1 MVEPLVEATVSDK
14 VISPSTPTMGEFG
27 RSSVPDAMQAQ
38 NTLIHLPRIA
48 PSKIDAMYQ
57 SDGEV
62 AGLYRIITT
71 PLRGA
76 KIRVHPKHQRGKRE
90 AAFIEEI
97 FHNAP
102 HDGGMRTPFNIV
114 MATILRQ
121 IVDGYSPH
129 EIIWKI
135 EKGFI
140 RIDKLAHRPIN
151 TITKI
156 KVNEQ
161 VEIENYVQNV
171 SARGIGGQE
180 VDIPSDKV
188 LHFVFQPE
196 FNPIFGRSMFT
207 QAYYHYE
214 KKHKLYY
221 ISHIAAQI
229 RALRLRILR
238 TSETDEVKVNE
249 VLNMVAKLGFN
260 STINLPQD
268 YELEFPDT
276 GSGESLDVLPLIQHH
291 DAQMAKSIL
300 AQVLDVGIEGRT
312 GSFNL
317 SETHLDIFITNLEMI
332 AEGIASVFNTTLI
345 PKLIDWNFGTG
356 NYPKIQFV
364 PFDREVKK
372 ALANLFFK
380 LSISKNVNVTPQFR
394 LELEKQVA
402 EDIGFD
408 LDYEAI
414 EKSLEEML
422 DNNGVSVFEDK
433 TVPVNKVNPEVVPST
448 TN

>member
-1 MVEPLVEATVSDK
+1 MVGTPVEATVSEK
-14 VISPSTPTMGEFG
+14 VISPSAPTMGEVG

-38 NTLIHLPRIA
+38 NTLVNLPRIM

-90 AAFIEEI
+90 ANFIEEI
-97 FHNAP
+97 FRNAP
-102 HDGGMRTPFNIV
+102 HDGGMRTPFNVV
-114 MATILRQ
+114 MATILRK
-121 IVDGYSPH
+121 IMDGYSPH

-135 EKGFI
+135 EKGFV

-156 KVNEQ
+156 KVNDQ

-171 SARGIGGQE
+171 STRGIGGNE

-238 TSETDEVKVNE
+238 AQETDPDKVKE
-249 VLNMVAKLGFN
+249 VLDMVAKLGFN
-260 STINLPQD
+260 STINLPEG

-300 AQVLDVGIEGRT
+300 AQVLDVGVEGRT

-364 PFDREVKK
+364 PFDRDVKK

-380 LSISKNVNVTPQFR
+380 LSIAKNLNVTPQFR
-394 LELEKQVA
+394 LQLEKQVA

-408 LDYEAI
+408 LDYEVI
-414 EKSLEEML
+414 EKSLDDML

-433 TVPVNKVNPEVVPST
+433 TIPVNNNNPEVVPNT

>member
-1 MVEPLVEATVSDK
+1 MVNQVEANVSEK
-14 VISPSTPTMGEFG
+14 VINPSAPTMGEVG
-27 RSSVPDAMQAQ
+27 KSSIPDAMQAQ
-38 NTLIHLPRIA
+38 NSLVNLPKVD
-48 PSKIDAMYQ
+48 PDKIDAMYQ

-76 KIRVHPKHQRGKRE
+76 NIRIHPKHQRGKKE
-90 AAFIEEI
+90 ANFIGEV

-102 HDGGMRTPFNIV
+102 HDGGMRTPLNMV
-114 MATILRQ
+114 MATILRE
-121 IVDGYSPH
+121 IIDGYSPH

-140 RIDKLAHRPIN
+140 RIDKLAHRPIS
-151 TITKI
+151 TISKI
-156 KVNEQ
+156 KVNDQ
-161 VEIENYVQNV
+161 VEIENYVQSVGVNNF
-171 SARGIGGQE
+171 GGHE
-180 VDIPSDKV
+180 VEIPSDKV

-229 RALRLRILR
+229 RALRLRVLK
-238 TSETDEVKVNE
+238 SAETDEAKVDK

-260 STINLPQD
+260 SSINLPD
-268 YELEFPDT
+268 GYELDFPDI
-276 GSGESLDVLPLIQHH
+276 GGDAPDVLPLIQHH

-300 AQVLDVGIEGRT
+300 AQVLDVGVEGRT

-317 SETHLDIFITNLEMI
+317 SETHLDIFITNLELI
-332 AEGIASVFNTTLI
+332 AKGIASVINTTLI

-356 NYPKIQFV
+356 NYPKIEFV
-364 PFDREVKK
+364 PFDRDTKK
-372 ALANLFFK
+372 SLSSLFLKLAIAKNL
-380 LSISKNVNVTPQFR
+380 NVTPQFR
-394 LELEKQVA
+394 FQVERQVA
-402 EDIGFD
+402 EDIGLD
-408 LDYEAI
+408 GIDYEAI
-414 EKSLEEML
+414 EGSLEEL
-422 DNNGVSVFEDK
+422 LEDNGVSVFEDK
-433 TVPVNKVNPEVVPST
+433 TVPVNNNKPEVVPSAT
-448 TN
+448 S